1 MEEFEWQESKNIE
14 GKDFEKVNT
23 DSFNDF
29 EEFTSFTQETIIGK
43 GESHE
48 EDFDDFADFIDS
60 SDANETSE
68 NFQGDLNNNFD
79 EQISNISNLNKHQAD
94 FPITNNQTLIEDLM
108 GVLGN
113 IFRSNDAVS
122 STNQEES
129 MGDTGLE
136 AILNTSGRL
145 VKTPVNINA
154 ATISVL
160 SPQPSRLASK
170 SASLSAP
177 TSRSTTP
184 SSNNNLSSS
193 SHGNLSKINNE
204 TSQEI
209 PKQFDVELAKSLC
222 SIPEESLQKH
232 STSELYSLRSQIL
245 SLTRQTSD
253 TLTYWLDQ
261 REQTM
266 MDSETYNQMIE
277 CLVGHAQKLRDGGGT
292 QGKNSWENRGKNFI
306 KKNSVASGLASLSLS
321 FKNKRSQLSS
331 PRSPKSASSEV
342 TVNNKNASRNSNGM
356 QERPLSM

>member
-1 MEEFEWQESKNIE
+1 MEEFEWQETKNIG
-14 GKDFEKVNT
+14 GKEFEKVNT
-23 DSFNDF
+23 DNFNDF
-29 EEFTSFTQETIIGK
+29 EDFTNYAQETIWK
-43 GESHE
+43 EESHD
-48 EDFDDFADFIDS
+48 DFDDFAGFIDS
-60 SDANETSE
+60 SDSIETSE
-68 NFQGDLNNNFD
+68 NFQGHSNNNNNFG
-79 EQISNISNLNKHQAD
+79 EQISNISKLNKLQVD
-94 FPITNNQTLIEDLM
+94 FPATNNQTLIEDLS
-108 GVLGN
+108 GVLNN
-113 IFRSNDAVS
+113 IFRSNDTVS
-122 STNQEES
+122 STNQEEP

-136 AILNTSGRL
+136 SILNTSGRL
-145 VKTPVNINA
+145 IKAPGNINA

-160 SPQPSRLASK
+160 SPQPSRPASK
-170 SASLSAP
+170 TTSLSAP

-193 SHGNLSKINNE
+193 SHGNLSKTNNV
-204 TSQEI
+204 TPQEI

-222 SIPEESLQKH
+222 SIPEESLQKYN
-232 STSELYSLRSQIL
+232 TSELYSLRTQIL

-277 CLVGHAQKLRDGGGT
+277 CLVGHAQKLRDGGGN
-292 QGKNSWENRGKNFI
+292 QGKISWENRGKNFI

-331 PRSPKSASSEV
+331 PRSPNSASSEV
-342 TVNNKNASRNSNGM
+342 AVNNKNTDRNSNGM